1 MQKKRWMHLGS
12 DVPTIR
18 LLYRPPCTHY
28 STEKTNGDPSGFP
41 KVWQLQLDI
50 SLSTTITSIV
60 FKQLSG
66 MMLSIFSHQPLET
79 WFGKEMVGVAILIEV
94 FA

>member
-60 FKQLSG
+60 FKQLNG
-66 MMLSIFSHQPLET
+66 MVLSMFSHQPLDT